1 MTGAAQLRELP
12 SVDELLKRL
21 TSLTPRFPRELV
33 VTEVRRVLD
42 EARER
47 IQAGL
52 AVDLAELDQTVTAN
66 LDAIERPSLRRV
78 INATGVVLHTNLGRA
93 PLASFEPIDGYSNLE
108 YDLVAGRRGKRDSH
122 VGALLERLTGR
133 PAIAVNNNA
142 AAVYLALNEL
152 AAGFEVIV
160 SRGELIEIGDGFR
173 IPDIMMRS
181 GAVLR
186 EVGTTNKTSLD
197 DYRSA
202 INERTRLIMR
212 VHPSNFRMEGFTAKP
227 ELRALA
233 ELAKERGLPLYEDL
247 GSGCVIDLSR
257 FGLSEPVVADSL
269 AAGVDIVSFST
280 DKMLGGPQ
288 AGVLAGRQDLVARL
302 RRNPMFRAF
311 RLDKLI
317 TQALEDTLRNLVLRR
332 WQEVPA
338 LRMLMLTQDEIR
350 ERAARVVGRISQ
362 KAELVDGES
371 VIGGGSTPAQ
381 SMPTCL
387 IAISSDDVMGLE
399 RRLRSGEPAV
409 IARIEDRRLLL
420 DLRTVLDDDEL
431 AGALQGAGE

>member
-1 MTGAAQLRELP
+1 
-12 SVDELLKRL
+12 
-21 TSLTPRFPRELV
+21 
-33 VTEVRRVLD
+33 
-42 EARER
+42 
-47 IQAGL
+47 
-52 AVDLAELDQTVTAN
+52 
-66 LDAIERPSLRRV
+66 
-78 INATGVVLHTNLGRA
+78 
-93 PLASFEPIDGYSNLE
+93 
-108 YDLVAGRRGKRDSH
+108 
-122 VGALLERLTGR
+122 
-133 PAIAVNNNA
+133 
-142 AAVYLALNEL
+142 
-152 AAGFEVIV
+152 V

-173 IPDIMMRS
+173 IADIMMRS

>member
-1 MTGAAQLRELP
+1 
-12 SVDELLKRL
+12 
-21 TSLTPRFPRELV
+21 
-33 VTEVRRVLD
+33 
-42 EARER
+42 
-47 IQAGL
+47 
-52 AVDLAELDQTVTAN
+52 
-66 LDAIERPSLRRV
+66 
-78 INATGVVLHTNLGRA
+78 
-93 PLASFEPIDGYSNLE
+93 
-108 YDLVAGRRGKRDSH
+108 
-122 VGALLERLTGR
+122 
-133 PAIAVNNNA
+133 
-142 AAVYLALNEL
+142 
-152 AAGFEVIV
+152 
-160 SRGELIEIGDGFR
+160 
-173 IPDIMMRS
+173 
-181 GAVLR
+181 
-186 EVGTTNKTSLD
+186 
-197 DYRSA
+197 
-202 INERTRLIMR
+202 
-212 VHPSNFRMEGFTAKP
+212 MEGFTAKP